1 MAGFNWPSTRQSLG
15 GIIWIVGLAGLVAAW
30 MSGVPRLQAH
40 VASHRPAAA
49 PEVRFVD
56 PPAWMSGDLEAWLVL
71 TVQQQITA
79 DPLDREALARAR
91 SALLQTG
98 CFESVR
104 QVRRNAL
111 DRIEVEAVFLQPFAA
126 VVDRD
131 GEHLVDPRGRL
142 LPDGYQ
148 MGPASHFIRITGAAF
163 DRPRHPG
170 EQWIG
175 SDVTAALH
183 VIRMIVTRPWWRQVI
198 AVDVSD
204 VERVKLTSLRNCR
217 IVWGA
222 PPGEEAIGEVT
233 AEQKLSRLD
242 YLDQS
247 FGRIDVDCPNE
258 LDITDPEVVTVR

>member
-1 MAGFNWPSTRQSLG
+1 MINWPSTRQTIHG
-15 GIIWIVGLAGLVAAW
+15 VIWVGGLAGLVAGW
-30 MSGVPRLQAH
+30 VLGVPRLQAH
-40 VASHRPAAA
+40 VAAQRRAAT
-49 PEVRFVD
+49 PEVRFID
-56 PPAWMSGDLEAWLVL
+56 QPAWMSGDIEAWLVL
-71 TVQQQITA
+71 TVQRQITA

-98 CFESVR
+98 CFESVQ
-104 QVRRNAL
+104 QVRRHAL

-126 VVDRD
+126 VIDRD

-148 MGPASHFIRITGAAF
+148 MGPGGHFIRITGVAF
-163 DRPRHPG
+163 DRPARPG

-175 SDVTAALH
+175 ADLTAALH
-183 VIRMIVTRPWWRQVI
+183 VIRMIVTRSWWRQVI

-204 VERVKLTSLRNCR
+204 VERMRLTSQRNCR
-217 IVWGA
+217 IIWGA

-242 YLDQS
+242 YLDEQ

-258 LDITDPEVVTVR
+258 LDITDPEVVTAR